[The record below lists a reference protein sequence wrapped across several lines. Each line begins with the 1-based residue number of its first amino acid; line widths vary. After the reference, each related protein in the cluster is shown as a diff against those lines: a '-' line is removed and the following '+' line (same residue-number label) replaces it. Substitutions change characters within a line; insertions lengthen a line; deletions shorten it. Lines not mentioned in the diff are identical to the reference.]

1 MKRPLV
7 VITAGFVLGEV
18 LALCLQEAG
27 YRTFFWLF
35 GLLFFAVLAVRRF
48 WGINLSRSVIYRTLL
63 LFFILFFGGMTAVIS
78 IGSYSYCDVGLGFDP
93 LIANIISWILAVTFA
108 YVTNKIWVFQSQTT
122 CFRDLCME
130 IGNFF
135 GGRLAT
141 LGVEELILF
150 VFISRMQWISILVK
164 LIAQVVIV
172 ILNYI
177 ICKISVFKEKKEE

>member
-1 MKRPLV
+1 MEQKKEDIFDRLMHLPGLR
-7 VITAGFVLGEV
+7 IFEKFYKKNKEV
-18 LALCLQEAG
+18 LL
-27 YRTFFWLF
+27 Y
-35 GLLFFAVLAVRRF
+35 
-48 WGINLSRSVIYRTLL
+48 
-63 LFFILFFGGMTAVIS
+63 LFFGGLTTVIS
-78 IGSYSYCDVGLGFDP
+78 IGSYSYCDVALHMHMNE
-93 LIANIISWILAVTFA
+93 LIANVISWIFAVTFA

-130 IGNFF
+130 IGKFF

-150 VFISRMQWISILVK
+150 VFISLMHWNSILVK

-177 ICKISVFKEKKEE
+177 ISKIFVFKEKK